1 MLEETNDNLL
11 EADGR
16 GADDSQDVIVAENQE
31 ILAEN
36 QEEMESVLEEEIPIT
51 EVAEVTIEADVAEN
65 PAEEVAV
72 LTETLTEEEIEVA
85 AETEAL
91 VDETVEAIAETE
103 TEFSNAEIKA
113 EPIAEQAETESA
125 LAQAAIET
133 SVAEAETESPVEQSE
148 TEISSA
154 ETESFVEQ
162 AEAESLI
169 ADAETESPVVET
181 ETTTP
186 EAVET
191 VAEIETVPEMA
202 ENETEENTIELTDE
216 KVADDELVSENLNQ
230 SAISAIEE
238 VNAEESE
245 DETLKDRHD
254 IPMLDYDTLSMEQLV
269 DELGTLVV
277 VEKLMSVKDHVEE
290 LKKSFL
296 SKYHHFIDEK
306 KEEFLADAENTA
318 TETKEDF
325 HYHFPLKVKFD
336 QLYSQYRDKKNTHFQ
351 SLQNN
356 LKANLE
362 NRLTI
367 VEELKNLIHSQENMT
382 VTLKKFNDIRDR
394 WKVAGSIPKDKY
406 NHVWNNYHFHLEN
419 FYDILHLDREI
430 RDLDFKHNLVQ
441 KLKIIER
448 VEELVNE
455 EDINKAFRELQ
466 DLHRIWK
473 EDIGP
478 VSRESREEIW
488 NKFSELTKQ
497 MHDKREELFE
507 KLREGET
514 ANLEK
519 KKEIIAQIEV
529 LAQEKVN
536 SHSAWLA
543 QIVKVEALRDLFFNA
558 GKVPSEVTDQTWNN
572 FKNAVR
578 SFNVLKNSFYKDIKK
593 DQNDNLSKKQALV
606 AKANELKESTDFAVS
621 TPIFKQI
628 QDEWKTIGHVPRKF
642 SDKLWGEFRGACNE
656 YFEKLKEQKSEE
668 NAEEIAAFES
678 KKTYLETI
686 KGFELI
692 GEHKADLD
700 AIKSHIETWKSFGKV
715 PFARRHI
722 EGKFNK
728 ILDTLFEKLSS
739 SKKDNELVRY
749 ANRLDNLTG
758 SDNSRKL
765 DNEKVFIM
773 RKIDEVQSNLFQLEN
788 NIQFFGR
795 AKADNPMVKEVMDNI
810 EKQKEELATWKEK
823 LKQIRS
829 LKTE

>member
-1 MLEETNDNLL
+1 MLEEKNDNLL
-11 EADGR
+11 EADGSA
-16 GADDSQDVIVAENQE
+16 ADESQEVTIAENQE
-31 ILAEN
+31 ILVEN
-36 QEEMESVLEEEIPIT
+36 QEEVEVDVDPSVSEQVVQSAFEEVEEAT
-51 EVAEVTIEADVAEN
+51 AE
-65 PAEEVAV
+65 PEVAV
-72 LTETLTEEEIEVA
+72 LTEALTEDEIEVA
-85 AETEAL
+85 AEREAL
-91 VDETVEAIAETE
+91 VEETIEETVEVTAKAKSKKAVKTATE
-103 TEFSNAEIKA
+103 VE
-113 EPIAEQAETESA
+113 EPTVDPSVSEQ
-125 LAQAAIET
+125 
-133 SVAEAETESPVEQSE
+133 VEQ
-148 TEISSA
+148 
-154 ETESFVEQ
+154 
-162 AEAESLI
+162 
-169 ADAETESPVVET
+169 
-181 ETTTP
+181 
-186 EAVET
+186 
-191 VAEIETVPEMA
+191 
-202 ENETEENTIELTDE
+202 NTIELTDE
-216 KVADDELVSENLNQ
+216 QVADDKPVIQNDSQ
-230 SAISAIEE
+230 SAINAIEE

-254 IPMLDYDTLSMEQLV
+254 IPMLDYDTLSMEQLI
-269 DELGTLVV
+269 DELGELVV

-306 KEEFLADAENTA
+306 KEEFHAESRNVGTD
-318 TETKEDF
+318 TIEDF

-336 QLYSQYRDKKNTHFQ
+336 QLYSQYRDKKNNHFQ

-362 NRLTI
+362 NRLAI
-367 VEELKNLIHSQENMT
+367 VEELKNLIHSQDSIPF
-382 VTLKKFNDIRDR
+382 TLKKFNDIRDR
-394 WKVAGSIPKDKY
+394 WKVAGPIPKDKY

-419 FYDILHLDREI
+419 FYDVLHLDREI

-448 VEELVNE
+448 VEELVKE

-497 MHDKREELFE
+497 MHDKREGLFE
-507 KLREGET
+507 KLREVET

-529 LAQEKVN
+529 LAKEKVN
-536 SHSAWLA
+536 SHAAWLG
-543 QIVKVEALRDLFFNA
+543 QIEKVEALRNQFFGA
-558 GKVPSEVTDQTWNN
+558 GKVPPEVTDQTWTE

-606 AKANELKESTDFAVS
+606 AKAIELKDSTDFAA
-621 TPIFKQI
+621 TTTLFKQI
-628 QDEWKTIGHVPRKF
+628 QEEWKTIGHVPRKF
-642 SDKLWGEFRGACNE
+642 SDKLWVEFRGACNE
-656 YFEKLKEQKSEE
+656 YFEKLKEQKTEA
-668 NAEEIAAFES
+668 NAEEIEAFE
-678 KKTYLETI
+678 KKKAYLETL
-686 KGFELI
+686 KSFELI

-700 AIKSHIETWKSFGKV
+700 GIKAHIETWKSYGRV

-728 ILDTLFEKLSS
+728 ILDALFEKLSS

-749 ANRLDNLTG
+749 ANRIDNLSGAENT
-758 SDNSRKL
+758 RKL

-795 AKADNPMVKEVMDNI
+795 AKADNPMVKEVLDNI

-823 LKQIRS
+823 LKQLRS
-829 LKTE
+829 IKSE